1 MSQSALGARLGC
13 IVTTEID
20 GKELETASQRSEIA

>member
-20 GKELETASQRSEIA
+20 GKELETACQAF